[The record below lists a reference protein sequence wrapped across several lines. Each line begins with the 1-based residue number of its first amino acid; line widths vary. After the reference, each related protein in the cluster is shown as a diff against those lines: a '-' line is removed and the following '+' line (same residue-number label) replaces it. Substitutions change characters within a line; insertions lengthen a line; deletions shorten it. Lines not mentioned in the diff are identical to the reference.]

1 MNYDIY
7 FKTKLEEKHKEN
19 NLRSLKSYTPINAV
33 TVRWD
38 GKDYLMMASNNYL
51 GLTHHPQVQQA
62 AVDASKRYGTGSGGA
77 RLTSGTFPLFTEL
90 EQELARCKG
99 TESALVFNTGYMAN
113 VGTISAI
120 ANKEWVIVSDELNHA
135 SIIDGCRLSGATIE
149 RYKHKDVEEVEFL
162 LQKYRGA
169 RILLITDSVFSMD
182 GDIAPLHDLQRLSRD
197 YHALL
202 MVDDAHATG
211 VIGHGIADYY
221 DIHDVDIQLGTLSKA
236 LGSVGG
242 FVAASR
248 NIIQYLINYS
258 RSFIFST
265 ALSPAD
271 IGAALAALRIIE
283 TDRTLISKLQD
294 NSRYM
299 ASKLIELGIPCDDE
313 TPIFPIVI
321 GDNEK
326 TLRAAMELQDKGIII
341 TAIRPP
347 TVPIGESRLRLT
359 VTAAHSREQLDYVA
373 SALDETLQA
382 IL

>member
-248 NIIQYLINYS
+248 NIIEYLINYS

-283 TDRTLISKLQD
+283 MDRTLISKLQD

-347 TVPIGESRLRLT
+347 TVPVGKSRLRLT

-373 SALDETLQA
+373 SALDETLQS